1 MVKYD
6 VVIIGAGP
14 GGLTAA
20 VYALRSGLSVAIIEK
35 GMIGGQASLTAEIK
49 NFPGFINISGM
60 DLAMKM
66 HEQATE
72 LGAETIYGEVT
83 NVNFAPM
90 NNLIVVDG
98 EQEVFGNTV
107 ILSMGAR
114 ARTLG
119 VPGEEKFIGR
129 GICYCA
135 VCDGAIFKDKEVVL
149 VGGGNSAVE
158 DAVYLSNICKKVT
171 VINNLPKFTC
181 QEGVLKEFEAQQADK
196 QNIFVNQNS
205 CVLEII
211 GDKQVE
217 AVKYL
222 NDDGKEVT
230 VNVDGVFIA
239 IGRAPDTKVVRNSI
253 HLDEHGYIAT
263 DENLETNQP
272 GVFACGD
279 VRVKELRQIVTACAD
294 GAIAA
299 TNANSYITN
308 ND

>member
-1 MVKYD
+1 MIKYD

-20 VYALRSGLSVAIIEK
+20 IYALRSGLSVAIVEK
-35 GMIGGQASLTAEIK
+35 GMIGGQASLTYEIK
-49 NFPGFINISGM
+49 NFPGFSNISGM
-60 DLAMKM
+60 ELAMKM

-72 LGAETIYGEVT
+72 LGAETIYGEVQ
-83 NVNFAPM
+83 NINFAPM
-90 NNLIVVDG
+90 NNLIFVDG
-98 EQEVFGNTV
+98 QEVFANTV
-107 ILSMGAR
+107 ILGMGAK

-119 VPGEEKFIGR
+119 VKGEAELIGR

-135 VCDGAIFKDKEVVL
+135 VCDGAIYKDKEVIL

-158 DAVYLSNICKKVT
+158 DAIYLSNICNKVT
-171 VINNLPKFTC
+171 VINNLPTFTC
-181 QEGVLKEFEAQQADK
+181 QEVLLKELNAQIEDK
-196 QNIFVNQNS
+196 HNIFVNHNS

-211 GDKQVE
+211 GDSQVE

-230 VNVDGVFIA
+230 VKVDGVFIA
-239 IGRAPDTKVVRNSI
+239 IGRAPDTAVVRNSI
-253 HLDEHGYIAT
+253 HLDAHGYIAT

-272 GVFACGD
+272 GVYACGD
-279 VRVKELRQIVTACAD
+279 VRVKNLRQIITACAD

-299 TNANSYITN
+299 TSAHRYISN